1 MVCSI
6 TEAELNSIITKTR
19 MMRKEDPKKAIDRK
33 LQAEDTPVETSGFM
47 EYWDD
52 EDP

>member
-1 MVCSI
+1 
-6 TEAELNSIITKTR
+6 